1 MTKER
6 EIDLKKPGEELLKG
20 KERTLGFRHGPTQ
33 PKWSKKELNKE
44 NLLKARSSSRR
55 DGNR

>member
-20 KERTLGFRHGPTQ
+20 KERTLFFRHGPTP
-33 PKWSKKELNKE
+33 PKWPKNEINGE
-44 NLLKARSSSRR
+44 
-55 DGNR
+55 G